1 MKTMSKIEKEIKDGM
16 KLIRKKV
23 DPEDLKHG
31 DHIYVYRL
39 YGIYSHHGPH
49 KFTGKFMTEKKKSL
63 TVKSFKAYGIYEKG
77 GYVIHYNVTEE
88 ANQKLSACPICGY
101 QQNTGR
107 GVIKTCLDCFR
118 RHNGKLHSIHYF
130 MYDAPEW
137 GYLLKNSGTCST
149 RSRDKSPEEVV
160 DIANELLESNGFG
173 AYHVV
178 TNNCEHFATYCRM
191 GERASEQTAFYG
203 VLRRSP
209 EMLRNGS
216 RSLSSSPFH

>member
-1 MKTMSKIEKEIKDGM
+1 MKTMSKIKEEIKDGM

-39 YGIYSHHGPH
+39 YGIYSHHG
-49 KFTGKFMTEKKKSL
+49 
-63 TVKSFKAYGIYEKG
+63 IYEKG
-77 GYVIHYNVTEE
+77 GYVIHYNVTKGKE
-88 ANQKLSACPICGY
+88 ATSSLSRGKLETVSACPVCGY

-160 DIANELLESNGFG
+160 DIANELLESSGFG
-173 AYHVV
+173 DYDVV
-178 TNNCEHFATYCRM
+178 TNNCEHFVTYCRT

-216 RSLSSSPFH
+216 RRLSSSPFH